1 MVINGNLAKI
11 HNVSFLLLLI
21 ALFIK
26 ILLHH
31 NTFIV
36 IKCWL
41 LYLRIVVYKP

>member
-1 MVINGNLAKI
+1 MVINENLAKI

-26 ILLHH
+26 RLLCH

-36 IKCWL
+36 MKCWL
-41 LYLRIVVYKP
+41 LCLRIVIYEP